1 MDHRVIYANGDKIEE
16 IADWDIACKRFE
28 WLTTVWPEVFIE
40 KWNWVRAE
48 YVTIAHYN
56 EAPFVG
62 LRERSAATINQTHA
76 KPLREA

>member
-16 IADWDIACKRFE
+16 IADWDLARKRFE

-40 KWNWVRAE
+40 KWSYTRDE

-56 EAPFVG
+56 ETPFVTMKA
-62 LRERSAATINQTHA
+62 LRDGYLLQHA
-76 KPLREA
+76 